1 MTNWRPARDD
11 GRDDRIRSVKERVE
25 RGEYRVPAASIA
37 DAVIAWY
44 HRVDPDELP
53 TTSRR

>member
-1 MTNWRPARDD
+1 MKTWSPDPDD
-11 GRDDRIRSVKERVE
+11 GRDDRLRAVKDRVE

-44 HRVDPDELP
+44 HRVDPEERP
-53 TTSRR
+53 ATIRR